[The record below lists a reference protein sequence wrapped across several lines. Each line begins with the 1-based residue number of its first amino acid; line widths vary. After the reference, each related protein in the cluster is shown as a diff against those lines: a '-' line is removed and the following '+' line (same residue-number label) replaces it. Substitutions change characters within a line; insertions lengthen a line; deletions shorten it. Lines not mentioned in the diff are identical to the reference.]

1 MNIDLLSQMIRELI
15 LEHDSVALPGL
26 GTFFA
31 TVVPASFSDKGF
43 TINPPYRRLTFIQGE
58 ADDGLIVALYAQ
70 KNSLDQAEAKAV
82 IHHFLNEVRDV
93 LKNRKSI
100 TLSGLGRLR
109 ATKDNNFF
117 FVANPD
123 IDIYPEG
130 FGLPPVSLRNIY
142 PFEDEPMPEFK
153 DNEIPAP
160 AESAESE
167 RPTDIAEPAEAEVPE
182 ATIATEVIE
191 KPADIAETA
200 VNDRISDDSHIERRK
215 ETIETQEAEQMNETV
230 ETTAD
235 ERESDNGQQ
244 VGERSRWW
252 IWPVAIIGAAALA
265 LGLFLLLAHIAPDF
279 IDSIL
284 YTKEELELIKGIQ

>member
-160 AESAESE
+160 AAPIETA
-167 RPTDIAEPAEAEVPE
+167 
-182 ATIATEVIE
+182 ATEVIE

-230 ETTAD
+230 ETTAG

>member
-142 PFEDEPMPEFK
+142 PFEDEPIPEFK

-160 AESAESE
+160 AAPIETA
-167 RPTDIAEPAEAEVPE
+167 
-182 ATIATEVIE
+182 ATEVIE
-191 KPADIAETA
+191 KPADIAEPA

>member
-43 TINPPYRRLTFIQGE
+43 TINPPYRKLSFIQGE

-82 IHHFLNEVRDV
+82 IHHFLSEVRDV
-93 LKNRKSI
+93 LKHRKSI

-153 DNEIPAP
+153 DNNIPAP
-160 AESAESE
+160 AENGQPAESE
-167 RPTDIAEPAEAEVPE
+167 TPMQTAGTV
-182 ATIATEVIE
+182 VIE
-191 KPADIAETA
+191 KPTDTTEPA
-200 VNDRISDDSHIERRK
+200 VSDRIPENSHIEKRK
-215 ETIETQEAEQMNETV
+215 ETIETQEAERINETV
-230 ETTAD
+230 ETTAE
-235 ERESDNGQQ
+235 ERESDNGQPA
-244 VGERSRWW
+244 GKRSRWW
-252 IWPVAIIGAAALA
+252 IWPVAIIGVAALA

-284 YTKEELELIKGIQ
+284 YTKEELELIKGL

>member
-15 LEHDSVALPGL
+15 LVHDSVALPGL

-43 TINPPYRRLTFIQGE
+43 TINPPYRKLTFIQGE
-58 ADDGLIVALYAQ
+58 ADDGLIVKLYAQ
-70 KNSLDQAEAKAV
+70 NNSLDQAEAKAA
-82 IHHFLNEVRDV
+82 IHHFLSEVRDV
-93 LKNRKSI
+93 IKNRKSI
-100 TLSGLGRLR
+100 TLPGLGRLR

-153 DNEIPAP
+153 DNEIPVP
-160 AESAESE
+160 TETAETAKNEK
-167 RPTDIAEPAEAEVPE
+167 PTNIAEPSVS
-182 ATIATEVIE
+182 
-191 KPADIAETA
+191 
-200 VNDRISDDSHIERRK
+200 NQISDNSHTEERK
-215 ETIETQEAEQMNETV
+215 EDSTLPTESEEIKETV
-230 ETTAD
+230 KTTT
-235 ERESDNGQQ
+235 EEHNSNSRPQTGS
-244 VGERSRWW
+244 RSRWW

-265 LGLFLLLAHIAPDF
+265 LGLFILLARIAPDF

-284 YTKEELELIKGIQ
+284 YTKEELELIKSIQ

>member
-160 AESAESE
+160 AAPIETA
-167 RPTDIAEPAEAEVPE
+167 
-182 ATIATEVIE
+182 ATEVIE

-200 VNDRISDDSHIERRK
+200 VNDRISDDSHIERQK

>member
-160 AESAESE
+160 AAPIETA
-167 RPTDIAEPAEAEVPE
+167 
-182 ATIATEVIE
+182 ATEVIE

-244 VGERSRWW
+244 AGERSRWW

-284 YTKEELELIKGIQ
+284 YTKEELELIKSIQ

>member
-160 AESAESE
+160 AAPIETA
-167 RPTDIAEPAEAEVPE
+167 
-182 ATIATEVIE
+182 ATEVIE
-191 KPADIAETA
+191 KTADIAETA

-252 IWPVAIIGAAALA
+252 IWPVAIIGVAALA

>member
-43 TINPPYRRLTFIQGE
+43 TINPPYRKLSFIQGE

-82 IHHFLNEVRDV
+82 IHHFLSEVRDV
-93 LKNRKSI
+93 LKHRKSI

-153 DNEIPAP
+153 DNNIPAP
-160 AESAESE
+160 AENGQPAESE
-167 RPTDIAEPAEAEVPE
+167 TAMQTAGTV
-182 ATIATEVIE
+182 VIE
-191 KPADIAETA
+191 KPIDTTEPA
-200 VNDRISDDSHIERRK
+200 VSDRIPENSHIEKRK
-215 ETIETQEAEQMNETV
+215 ETIETQEAERINETV
-230 ETTAD
+230 ETTAE
-235 ERESDNGQQ
+235 ERESDNGQPA
-244 VGERSRWW
+244 GKRSRWW

>member
-160 AESAESE
+160 AAPIETA
-167 RPTDIAEPAEAEVPE
+167 
-182 ATIATEVIE
+182 ATEVIE

>member
-160 AESAESE
+160 AAPIETA
-167 RPTDIAEPAEAEVPE
+167 
-182 ATIATEVIE
+182 ATEVIE

-284 YTKEELELIKGIQ
+284 YTKEELELIKSIQ